1 MTLEETLSKVD
12 DIVESYDD
20 ESQLSMVT
28 KTHQVMS
35 EHIKELE
42 GALECALKTVDRLD
56 DADLGSGDN
65 NYCCECNAQDNIN
78 MLNGEYLCAECIEA
92 GGLGE

>member
-1 MTLEETLSKVD
+1 MSDFYHRAAKECEDPQAIVDLCQLADEEV
-12 DIVESYDD
+12 IVLRQS
-20 ESQLSMVT
+20 
-28 KTHQVMS
+28 
-35 EHIKELE
+35 IKELE

-56 DADLGSGDN
+56 DADLGFGDD